1 MDIRTE
7 GVTLLLDR
15 LENGSEDLYE
25 VLSHPDLQLWLKA
38 YGNVSV
44 VEEKVRKI
52 LEALPGKPEH
62 QLGLWEER
70 IHFGLKKALRET
82 DGMRRIMDG
91 ITSYDWDG
99 TVDIAL
105 KYLPEDTSLDP
116 VMVVTVDGYN
126 GGMFKQDTVFLS
138 LVYFDLS
145 VVSLESFS
153 HEFHHMGA
161 EYWWTKDAV
170 IQGLRSSE
178 DPRKK
183 YMVDLFTYMVKE
195 GLANAFCSPQ
205 AITKGDGELEELI
218 HRYEETSDQILSE
231 LEVLMDKIL
240 SGNLEEI
247 STSYYDFT
255 MDQKGIGLPP
265 GHFLS
270 GRMVRTMDSSP
281 AVSRAEL
288 ISLVKDPFNFFKL
301 YNRAVEK
308 TQISQELLERV
319 YALLGVSV

>member
-1 MDIRTE
+1 M
-7 GVTLLLDR
+7 
-15 LENGSEDLYE
+15 
-25 VLSHPDLQLWLKA
+25 WLKA

-44 VEEKVRKI
+44 VEEKVRII

-91 ITSYDWDG
+91 ITSYDWDE
-99 TVDIAL
+99 TLDIAL
-105 KYLPEDTSLDP
+105 KYLPEDTRLDP

-126 GGMFKQDTVFLS
+126 GGMFKQDTIFLS
-138 LVYFDLS
+138 LIYFDLS

-183 YMVDLFTYMVKE
+183 YIVDLFTYTVKE

-205 AITKGDGELEELI
+205 AITKGYGELDELI
-218 HRYEETSDQILSE
+218 HLYEETSDQILID

-270 GRMVRTMDSSP
+270 GSMVRTMDSSP

-288 ISLVKDPFNFFKL
+288 ISLVKEPFNFFKL

-308 TQISQELLERV
+308 MQISQDLLERV